1 MYAGIGRRMSS
12 FLFGAGAP
20 QGAALVST
28 INKQMQLFSF
38 GDIFFVLKNTW
49 KRFLETFSQTIY

>member
-12 FLFGAGAP
+12 FRFGAGAP

-28 INKQMQLFSF
+28 ISKQINAAVIL
-38 GDIFFVLKNTW
+38 
-49 KRFLETFSQTIY
+49 R

>member
-12 FLFGAGAP
+12 FLFGAGAR

-28 INKQMQLFSF
+28 ISKQIIAAIIL
-38 GDIFFVLKNTW
+38 
-49 KRFLETFSQTIY
+49 R